1 MFRCKPSANL
11 SRQDLG
17 NPRSSFTSTTPTDPA
32 RGIVRGMEWHL
43 HGLAARHAE
52 APQRKAISSHNSSV
66 MGRDTFWPIR
76 RWTQQLQ
83 PAGGP
88 PTSVRPRTPTSF
100 PFLSPRVRRVLR
112 TKRHAKRRFCPY
124 FVARLQMLRQE
135 GSSRCIIL
143 LIEGVSNTLKLEVA
157 PGRRASAG
165 WLPVV

>member
-1 MFRCKPSANL
+1 MFRCKPSANF

-17 NPRSSFTSTTPTDPA
+17 NPRSSFTSTTPTDPV

-52 APQRKAISSHNSSV
+52 APQTKV

-83 PAGGP
+83 PAAGP

-112 TKRHAKRRFCPY
+112 TKRHAKRRSCPY

-135 GSSRCIIL
+135 GSSCCIFL

-157 PGRRASAG
+157 PRRRASAG